1 MHSQTGS
8 VSWDRSFVPEK
19 LSQVFHMFRRYW
31 QVRVTP
37 FGMTVPQF
45 NVLSKLDQYG
55 EMNPSQLAQLLFSD
69 RPTITV
75 ILRNLV
81 KHGWVKKARD
91 ESNRKFVKVRITNEG
106 DKKLAKLKASV
117 SYSSIGFDPL
127 ACFAEDEL
135 NDFERHLDKLIRH
148 LQALPMTS
156 DAGNKSGSLK
166 HSS

>member
-8 VSWDRSFVPEK
+8 VSWDRSFVSEK

-106 DKKLAKLKASV
+106 DKKLAKLKAPKIL
-117 SYSSIGFDPL
+117 SI
-127 ACFAEDEL
+127 
-135 NDFERHLDKLIRH
+135 K
-148 LQALPMTS
+148 
-156 DAGNKSGSLK
+156 
-166 HSS
+166 